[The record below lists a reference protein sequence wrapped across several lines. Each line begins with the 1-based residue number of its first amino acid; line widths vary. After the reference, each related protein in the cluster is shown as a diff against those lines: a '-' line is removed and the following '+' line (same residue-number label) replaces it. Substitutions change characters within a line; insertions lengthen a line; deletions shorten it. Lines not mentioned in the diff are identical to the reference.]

1 MTARIPFDPLA
12 PSPSAIAEAVQ
23 AMAGGA
29 SVLVR
34 GDAGYAPLG
43 RRAEASSAG
52 EPTTPIY
59 ILAEKD
65 ALDTF
70 VNRPP
75 ARALRI
81 ADAFWPGPLT
91 LQFGP
96 VDRPVRVRVSGVPGL
111 RALSTAA
118 AGLTVLCEPMAGH
131 QVADPTV
138 AAERWPE
145 AALLLDSGIS
155 TSAVTPAILGIDP
168 SGALRSFVDGNPS
181 LPEIRARVPLEILC
195 VCTGNTCRSPMAAA
209 LLARALAEALGVSVP
224 ALAENG
230 FRVESA
236 GLSAFSG
243 SPASPGAAAAMR
255 AAGLDLE
262 LHRATRADRERLSR
276 ADVILTMTADH
287 LRRIHDV
294 MGAGAAAS
302 AELLDP
308 SGRDI
313 EDPFGGDDRV
323 YRRTAERLA
332 AILRR
337 RAAEFVGRA

>member
-12 PSPSAIAEAVQ
+12 PSPAALAEAVQ

-43 RRAEASSAG
+43 RRAEASSAA
-52 EPTTPIY
+52 EPTVPVY
-59 ILAEKD
+59 ILAEKES
-65 ALDTF
+65 LDTF

-75 ARALRI
+75 ARAVRI

-96 VDRPVRVRVSGVPGL
+96 ADRPVRVRVSGVPAL
-111 RALSTAA
+111 RALSAA
-118 AGLTVLCEPMAGH
+118 VEGLTMLREPMPGH
-131 QVADPTV
+131 QVADPAV
-138 AAERWPE
+138 AAERWPD
-145 AALLLDSGIS
+145 AALLLDSGNS
-155 TSAVTPAILGIDP
+155 PPAVTPTILGVEP
-168 SGALRSFVDGNPS
+168 NGALRSFVVGKPS
-181 LPEIRARVPLEILC
+181 LAEIRARVPLEILC

-209 LLARALAEALGVSVP
+209 LLAHALAEALGVAVGE
-224 ALAENG
+224 LAENG
-230 FRVESA
+230 FRVDSA

-276 ADVILTMTADH
+276 ADVVLAMTADH
-287 LRRIHDV
+287 LHRIHEV
-294 MGAGAAAS
+294 LGTRATAK

-323 YRRTAERLA
+323 YRKTAERLA
-332 AILRR
+332 AILRQ